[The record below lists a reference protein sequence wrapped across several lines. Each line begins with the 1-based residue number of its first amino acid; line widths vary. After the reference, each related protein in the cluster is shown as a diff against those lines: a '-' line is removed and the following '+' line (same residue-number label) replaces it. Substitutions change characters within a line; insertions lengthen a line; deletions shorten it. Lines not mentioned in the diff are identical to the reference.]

1 MPRLRR
7 RDHPAAEMSVA
18 VVRRLFTLHDELPFE
33 LRAAEPDLQARGTSD
48 REPIVDGE
56 EHAAPADVD
65 NPNFHPAAEPKLVA
79 PVHDHARRSS
89 PFLKLPGHY
98 ASTVM
103 PPSAEPM

>member
-1 MPRLRR
+1 
-7 RDHPAAEMSVA
+7 
-18 VVRRLFTLHDELPFE
+18 
-33 LRAAEPDLQARGTSD
+33 
-48 REPIVDGE
+48 
-56 EHAAPADVD
+56 
-65 NPNFHPAAEPKLVA
+65 VA